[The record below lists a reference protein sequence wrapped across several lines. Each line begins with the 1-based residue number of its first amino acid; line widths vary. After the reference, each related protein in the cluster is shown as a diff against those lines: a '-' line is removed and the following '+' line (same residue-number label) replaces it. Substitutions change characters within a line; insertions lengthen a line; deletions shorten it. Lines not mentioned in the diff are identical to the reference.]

1 MTTQHVDR
9 LERLERRIAALE
21 AENTRLRAG
30 LAAHGPDADESLDR
44 FKEELRAG
52 AEINDRILAASS
64 DCIKVL
70 DLEARLQF
78 MSPGGH
84 TVMEL
89 DDFET
94 LRGRSFVDLWTGED
108 RETAEA
114 ALASARSGHE
124 ARFRGHALTAKG
136 TPRWWDVVVTP
147 IHGPDGRPEKLLAV
161 SRDITA
167 EHQAQDA
174 VRRSEERLR
183 NVLTIRTVGVMF
195 WGEGFGLTDMNEAFL
210 RMTGFTREEALGK
223 TWQELTPPEFHE
235 ASWKAVGEVTT
246 LGETTPYEKQYYRKD
261 GSRWWGLFA
270 ARRVGDEVVEF
281 VLDITA
287 RKEAEKA
294 LRLSEARF
302 RAAVEA
308 MQGRLWTNDDTGQ
321 MVGDQPGWAA
331 LTGQSFDEYQGY
343 GWTGAVHPDDVHPTV
358 EAWRA
363 AVAERRPF
371 FYEHRVRRQDGVW
384 RLFSVR
390 AIPARDDM
398 GEVREW
404 VGIHTDITDRRVR
417 EAELR
422 ELNETLEMR
431 VAQALAERAHAEEA
445 LRQSQ
450 KMEAVGQLT
459 GGLAHDFN
467 NLLTGITGSLDLMG
481 NRLRQGRTADLERYI
496 GAAMTSAQRAAALTH
511 RLLAFSR
518 RQPLDPK
525 PVEANRLLAGMEDLL
540 QRTHGPGITLE
551 MKLAGNL
558 WRTLCDP
565 VQLESAILNLCL
577 NARDAMPEGGMLTI
591 ETANLHLEEAC
602 VAQHDMRPGS
612 YVTVSVTD
620 TGAGMSPQVLERAF
634 DPFFT
639 TKPIGQGTGLGLS
652 MVYGFAKQSE
662 GHVRV
667 ISREGQG
674 TTVKL
679 YLPRHRG
686 EASDDDERM
695 GLVPVPRA
703 EAGETVLVVEDEPVV
718 RALIVEVLRDLG
730 YRAIEA
736 ADGPSGLRLAQ
747 SRQRIDLLVTDVG
760 LPGLNGRQLADQARL
775 ARPDLKVLF
784 ITGYAENTTQAGGF
798 LEPGMGMMTKPFSVD
813 ALMLRIRAMIEERAG

>member
-1 MTTQHVDR
+1 MTIQHADELDR
-9 LERLERRIAALE
+9 LDRRVAALE
-21 AENTRLRAG
+21 AENARLRAD
-30 LAAHGPDADESLDR
+30 LAAREPDPDR
-44 FKEELRAG
+44 PPGQAKEEVWAG
-52 AEINDRILAASS
+52 AELKDRIFAASS

-70 DLEARLQF
+70 DLDARLQF

-94 LRGRSFVDLWTGED
+94 LRGRPFADLWSGAD
-108 RETAEA
+108 RVAAEA
-114 ALASARSGHE
+114 ALDSARSGRE

-136 TPRWWDVVVTP
+136 TPRWWDVVVAP
-147 IHGPDGRPEKLLAV
+147 IGGADGRPEKLLAV

-167 EHQAQDA
+167 EHLAQEA

-183 NVLTIRTVGVMF
+183 NVLAISTVGVMF

-210 RMTGFTREEALGK
+210 RMTGFTREEAMGK
-223 TWQELTPPEFHE
+223 TWQELTPPEFVE
-235 ASWKAVGEVTT
+235 PSWKAVGEVTT

-287 RKEAEKA
+287 RKEAEAA

-302 RAAVEA
+302 RAAVDA
-308 MQGRLWTNDDTGQ
+308 MQGRLWTNDTTGQ
-321 MVGDQPGWAA
+321 MVGEQPGWAA

-343 GWTGAVHPDDVHPTV
+343 GWTRAVHPDDVHPTV
-358 EAWRA
+358 DAWRL
-363 AVAERRPF
+363 AVAEQRAF
-371 FYEHRVRRQDGVW
+371 VHEHRVRRQDGEW
-384 RLFSVR
+384 RLFSMR
-390 AIPARDDM
+390 AIPARDVS
-398 GEVREW
+398 GKVHEW
-404 VGIHTDITDRRVR
+404 VGVHTDITDRRAR
-417 EAELR
+417 EVELR
-422 ELNETLEMR
+422 ELNEILEAR
-431 VAQALAERAHAEEA
+431 VAQEVAERTQAEEA

-525 PVEANRLLAGMEDLL
+525 PVEANRLLADMEDLL

-577 NARDAMPEGGMLTI
+577 NARDAMPDGGKLTV
-591 ETANLHLEEAC
+591 ETANLDLAEAC
-602 VAQHDMRPGS
+602 VAHHDMKPGS
-612 YVTVSVTD
+612 YVTICVAD
-620 TGAGMSPQVLERAF
+620 TGSGMPPEVLERAF

-667 ISREGQG
+667 ISKEGQG

-686 EASDDDERM
+686 AANPEDEEA
-695 GLVPVPRA
+695 GLVSVPRA
-703 EAGETVLVVEDEPVV
+703 GPGETVLVVEDEPVV
-718 RALIVEVLRDLG
+718 RALIVEVLNDLG
-730 YRAIEA
+730 YHALEA
-736 ADGPSGLRLAQ
+736 SDGPEGLRLAQ
-747 SRQRIDLLVTDVG
+747 SGRRIDLLVTDVG

-798 LEPGMGMMTKPFSVD
+798 LEPGMAMMTKPFSVD
-813 ALMLRIRAMIEERAG
+813 TLMMRIREMIEDRAG

>member
-1 MTTQHVDR
+1 LTTQHVEQQEQ
-9 LERLERRIAALE
+9 LEERIAALE
-21 AENTRLRAG
+21 AENARLRAS
-30 LAAHGPDADESLDR
+30 LAARAQDTDKDR
-44 FKEELRAG
+44 GSFSEKLRAG
-52 AEINDRILAASS
+52 TELNDRILATSS

-94 LRGRSFVDLWTGED
+94 FRGRPFAELWTGVD
-108 RETAEA
+108 REAAEA
-114 ALASARSGHE
+114 ALAVAKSGRE
-124 ARFRGHALTAKG
+124 ARFRGHAFTAKG
-136 TPRWWDVVVTP
+136 TPRWWDVVVSP
-147 IHGPDGRPEKLLAV
+147 INGPDGHPEKLLAV

-167 EHQAQDA
+167 EHQAQED

-183 NVLTIRTVGVMF
+183 NVLAIKTVGVMF
-195 WGEGFGLTDMNEAFL
+195 WGKGFGLTDMNDAFL
-210 RMTGFTREEALGK
+210 VMTGFTREEALGR
-223 TWQELTPPEFHE
+223 TWQEFTPPEFHE
-235 ASWKAVGEVTT
+235 ASWKAVDEATGRGEM
-246 LGETTPYEKQYYRKD
+246 TPYEKQYYRKD

-270 ARRVGDEVVEF
+270 ARKVGDEVVEF

-287 RKEAEKA
+287 RKEAEAA

-308 MQGRLWTNDDTGQ
+308 MQGRLWTNDATGR
-321 MVGDQPGWAA
+321 MVGEQPGWAA
-331 LTGQSFDEYQGY
+331 LTGQTFDEYQGY
-343 GWTGAVHPDDVHPTV
+343 GWTSAVHPNDVRPTV
-358 EAWRA
+358 AAWRV
-363 AVAERRPF
+363 AVEEQRTF
-371 FYEHRVRRQDGVW
+371 VHEHRVRRRDGVW
-384 RLFSVR
+384 RLYSIR
-390 AIPARDDM
+390 AIPARDDT
-398 GEVREW
+398 GEMREW
-404 VGIHTDITDRRVR
+404 VGIHADITDRRAR
-417 EAELR
+417 EAELH
-422 ELNETLEMR
+422 ELNETLEAR

-481 NRLRQGRTADLERYI
+481 TRLRQGRSGDLERYI

-525 PVEANRLLAGMEDLL
+525 PVEANRLLADMEDLL

-551 MKLAGNL
+551 MKLVSNL

-577 NARDAMPEGGMLTI
+577 NARDAMPDGGKLVI
-591 ETANLHLEEAC
+591 ETANLHLEDAC
-602 VAQHDMRPGS
+602 VAQHDMQPGS
-612 YVTVSVTD
+612 YVTVSVSD
-620 TGAGMSPQVLERAF
+620 TGAGMSPDVLKRAF

-667 ISREGQG
+667 MSREGQG

-686 EASDDDERM
+686 EASQDDDDT

-718 RALIVEVLRDLG
+718 RGLIVEVLKDLG
-730 YRAIEA
+730 YRALEA

-747 SRQRIDLLVTDVG
+747 SSQRIDLLVTDVG
-760 LPGLNGRQLADQARL
+760 LPGLNGRQLADQVRL
-775 ARPDLKVLF
+775 VRPDLKVLF

-798 LEPGMGMMTKPFSVD
+798 LEPGMAMMTKPFSVD
-813 ALMLRIRAMIEERAG
+813 ALMLKISEMVGEQAG

>member
-1 MTTQHVDR
+1 MTTQDVDR
-9 LERLERRIAALE
+9 IEQLEQHIAALE
-21 AENTRLRAG
+21 SENTRLRAG
-30 LAAHGPDADESLDR
+30 AELNSRTVEHLAQE
-44 FKEELRAG
+44 
-52 AEINDRILAASS
+52 
-64 DCIKVL
+64 
-70 DLEARLQF
+70 
-78 MSPGGH
+78 
-84 TVMEL
+84 
-89 DDFET
+89 
-94 LRGRSFVDLWTGED
+94 
-108 RETAEA
+108 
-114 ALASARSGHE
+114 
-124 ARFRGHALTAKG
+124 
-136 TPRWWDVVVTP
+136 
-147 IHGPDGRPEKLLAV
+147 
-161 SRDITA
+161 
-167 EHQAQDA
+167 A
-174 VRRSEERLR
+174 VRCSEERLSY
-183 NVLTIRTVGVMF
+183 VLAIRTVGVMF
-195 WGEGFGLTDMNEAFL
+195 WGQGFALTDVNEAFL
-210 RMTGFTREEALGK
+210 HMTGFTRQEALGK

-235 ASWKAVGEVTT
+235 ATWKAVNEVTS
-246 LGETTPYEKQYYRKD
+246 LGETTPYEKQYVRKD

-270 ARRVGDEVVEF
+270 ARKGGDEVVEF

-287 RKEAEKA
+287 RKEAEAA

-308 MQGRLWTNDDTGQ
+308 MQGRLWTNDATGR
-321 MVGDQPGWAA
+321 MVGEQPGWAA

-343 GWTGAVHPDDVHPTV
+343 GWTSAVHPDDVEPTV
-358 EAWRA
+358 EAWRV
-363 AVAERRPF
+363 AVAAQRPF
-371 FYEHRVRRQDGVW
+371 GIEHRVRRQDGAW
-384 RLFSVR
+384 RLFALR
-390 AIPARDDM
+390 ALPARDDT

-404 VGIHTDITDRRVR
+404 VGVHTDISNRRAR

-431 VAQALAERAHAEEA
+431 VAQAVAERAHAEEA

-481 NRLRQGRTADLERYI
+481 TRLRQGRTGELERYI

-525 PVEANRLLAGMEDLL
+525 PVEANRLLADMEDMVK
-540 QRTHGPGITLE
+540 RTHGPGIALE

-565 VQLESAILNLCL
+565 VQLESAILNLCI
-577 NARDAMPEGGMLTI
+577 NARDAMVEGGKLTI
-591 ETANLHLEEAC
+591 ETANIHLEEAC
-602 VAQHDMRPGS
+602 VAPHDMTPGS
-612 YVTVSVTD
+612 YVTISVVD
-620 TGAGMSPQVLERAF
+620 NGAGMSPEVLARAF

-667 ISREGQG
+667 ISNEGQG

-686 EASDDDERM
+686 EASDEDEGT
-695 GLVPVPRA
+695 GLASVPRA

-718 RALIVEVLRDLG
+718 RALIIEVLNDLG
-730 YRAIEA
+730 YQALEA

-747 SRQRIDLLVTDVG
+747 SGQRIDLLVTDVG

-775 ARPDLKVLF
+775 TRPNLKVLF
-784 ITGYAENTTQAGGF
+784 ITGYAANTTQAGGF

-813 ALMLRIRAMIEERAG
+813 TLMLRIREMIEVRAG